1 MVPKERRLYSREFKL
16 AALARFEATG
26 NVQGLALEL
35 GICRELLYKWQRKYA
50 AGGAAALSTTGR
62 PRPVAMPGGEEGS
75 PGLSDGDEARRMVAE
90 LQRKVGQQQ
99 LELDFFRA
107 ALRQV
112 KGPRRGN
119 GGRGGPASTR

>member
-1 MVPKERRLYSREFKL
+1 MVAKERRLYSREFKL
-16 AALARFEATG
+16 AALSRFETRG

-35 GICRELLYKWQRKYA
+35 GVCRELLYKWQRKYA

-62 PRPVAMPGGEEGS
+62 PRPVEMPRGEEGS
-75 PGLSDGDEARRMVAE
+75 PGLSDGDQTGRLIAE

-107 ALRQV
+107 ALQQV